1 LTPPLTGVLS
11 VQVRK
16 EIPIH
21 NGILFN
27 VTPSPGATSG
37 RANAEADR
45 QVVLEYLG
53 SKEIG

>member
-1 LTPPLTGVLS
+1 
-11 VQVRK
+11 VRK